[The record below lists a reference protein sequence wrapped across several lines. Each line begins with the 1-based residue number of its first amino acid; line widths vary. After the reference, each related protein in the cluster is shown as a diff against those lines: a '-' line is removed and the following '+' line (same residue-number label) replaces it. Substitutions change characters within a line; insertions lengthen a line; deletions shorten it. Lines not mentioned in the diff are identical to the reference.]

1 MISFIFGDAWGPWNY
16 CLAGKSKYNVKQI
29 LKNISEIDIHFIL
42 EMVVFPQMNYF
53 SVSTKQFTNLRVHL
67 HVCYEKCSL
76 EDQNFSHSN
85 EKFWNHF
92 NEIMR
97 NSDLTESVLL
107 IYLLSSMFLHIFIL
121 ISTFLFSANI
131 LSPSVHLY

>member
-53 SVSTKQFTNLRVHL
+53 SVSTKWFTNLRVHL

-92 NEIMR
+92 QWNYEKFWFNWIC
-97 NSDLTESVLL
+97 
-107 IYLLSSMFLHIFIL
+107 
-121 ISTFLFSANI
+121 TFNI
-131 LSPSVHLY
+131 LVEFNVFTYLYTNKYLSILG